1 MSEEKI
7 QATELNYDPTR
18 VQNVEHGKSRT
29 LDEIGVELLPIRVG
43 GATVHAKRMD
53 GFFRNMKSFIAP
65 IWLLLFLGPYLR
77 WDGHQAVL
85 WDIGNRQFHI
95 FGLTILPQDI
105 WMLALILLFFAMA
118 LAASTAIAG
127 RLWCGYFCF
136 QTVWMDTF
144 TWIEEKIQGSPNKR
158 MALDQSPWSAEKIKL
173 KGLTHLVF
181 LSIGLLTG
189 FSFVAF
195 FTDALQLWQDIFTGN
210 ASSLELTVIL
220 VLGFS
225 TYFFAGI
232 LREQTC
238 VGVCPYA
245 RIQGAMIDKQTV
257 VPTYDRDRGEPRGR
271 MKRVRPGEEAPK
283 LGDCIDCNLCVA
295 VCPTGID
302 IRNGQQLGCIT
313 CGLCIDACDSVMEKL
328 EKPLGLIRYS
338 SLEEFEG
345 KVLPPLFKRPR
356 VIVYTGIMA
365 FAATVLVYG
374 LATIAPLKLNVLH
387 ERAPL
392 FVMLSDGSIQNKFII
407 KVVNKT
413 DKMMAVKLSTDGIQ
427 DMRVEGDADILM
439 VEPGNVGSTTMLVK
453 VPRANLKGDSTP
465 VRVHAQDTNHPE
477 IKQSYESMFI
487 APK

>member
-7 QATELNYDPTR
+7 NAEALDYDPTR

-43 GATVHAKRMD
+43 GKTVHAKRMD

-77 WDGHQAVL
+77 WDGHQALL
-85 WDIGNRQFHI
+85 WDIPNRQFHI

-158 MALDQSPWSAEKIKL
+158 MALDQAPWTFEKIKL
-173 KGLTHLVF
+173 KGLTHLSF
-181 LSIGLLTG
+181 LMIGLLTG

-195 FTDALQLWQDIFTGN
+195 FTDALQLWQDLFTGN
-210 ASSLELTVIL
+210 ASSMAVSVIL
-220 VLGFS
+220 ILGLS

-271 MKRVRPGEEAPK
+271 MKRVRPGEEAPN

-345 KVLPPLFKRPR
+345 KVLPPLLKRPR

-365 FAATVLVYG
+365 FAAVVMVYG

-413 DKMMAVKLSTDGIQ
+413 DKPMAVKLSADGIA
-427 DMRVEGDADILM
+427 DMRVEGDMDILM

-465 VRVHAQDTNHPE
+465 VSIHAQDTNHPD
-477 IKQSYESMFI
+477 IYQSYESMFI

>member
-7 QATELNYDPTR
+7 QASEPSYDPTR
-18 VQNVEHGKSRT
+18 VQNVELGKSRT

-43 GATVHAKRMD
+43 GSTVHAKRMD
-53 GFFRNMKSFIAP
+53 GFFRKMKSFIAP

-77 WDGHQAVL
+77 WDGHQAIL
-85 WDIGNRQFHI
+85 WDIPNRQFHI
-95 FGLTILPQDI
+95 FSLTILPQDI

-136 QTVWMDTF
+136 PTVWMATF

-158 MALDQSPWSAEKIKL
+158 MALDQAPWTFEKIKL
-173 KGLTHLVF
+173 KVMTHAVF
-181 LSIGLLTG
+181 LSIGLLTAL
-189 FSFVAF
+189 SFVAF
-195 FTDALQLWQDIFTGN
+195 FTDALQLWQDVFTGN
-210 ASSLELTVIL
+210 LSGVALTVIL

-225 TYFFAGI
+225 TYFFAAI

-283 LGDCIDCNLCVA
+283 VGDCIDCNLCVA

-365 FAATVLVYG
+365 FAAAVLVYG
-374 LATIAPLKLNVLH
+374 LATIAPMKLNVLH

-392 FVMLSDGSIQNKFII
+392 FVLLSDGSIQNKFII

-413 DKMMAVKLSTDGIQ
+413 DKPMAVKLSADGIK
-427 DMRVEGDADILM
+427 DMRVDNDVDVLH
-439 VEPGNVGSTTMLVK
+439 VEPGNVGSTYLLVK
-453 VPRANLKGDSTP
+453 VPRAELKGDNTP
-465 VRVHAQDTNHPE
+465 VMIHAQDIAHPE
-477 IKQSYESMFI
+477 IHQSYESMFI